1 MSDAALVEVTD
12 LTKTFSLR
20 GGQLVR
26 AVDGVSLSI
35 RRGQTLGLVGESGSG
50 KTTIGRCI
58 LRLIRPDGGNVRFDG
73 QDVGSL
79 AKGQMRQL
87 RSRMQ
92 VVFQDPHGSLNRRQ
106 SIRKI
111 ITAPL
116 VAHHAGGSRKE
127 RTRRVSDLLDLVQL
141 PAALGERRPAE
152 LSGGQAQRVA
162 IARALALQPE
172 FVVLDEAVSA
182 LDVSVRAQIL
192 NLLSSLQ
199 AEFGLTYLFISHDLG
214 VVRYLSQD
222 IAVMYQGKL
231 VETGHRDQLFKQPQ
245 HSYTRTLLAAVPVA
259 DPARQRARIRATET
273 ADTARVGDE
282 PGAAASV
289 IQRTSEPSTSVAN
302 HLQGETR

>member
-214 VVRYLSQD
+214 VVRYLSQE

-259 DPARQRARIRATET
+259 DPARQRARIRVTET
-273 ADTARVGDE
+273 ADTARVGNE
-282 PGAAASV
+282 AGAAASV

>member
-199 AEFGLTYLFISHDLG
+199 SEFGLTYLFISHDLG
-214 VVRYLSQD
+214 VVRYLSQE

-259 DPARQRARIRATET
+259 DPARQRARIRVTET
-273 ADTARVGDE
+273 ADTARVGNE
-282 PGAAASV
+282 AGAAASV